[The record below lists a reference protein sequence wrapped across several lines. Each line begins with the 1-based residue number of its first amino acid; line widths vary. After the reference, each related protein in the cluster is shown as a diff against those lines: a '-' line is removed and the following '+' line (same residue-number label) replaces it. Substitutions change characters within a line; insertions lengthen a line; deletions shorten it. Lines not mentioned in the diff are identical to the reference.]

1 MSESS
6 VKMVSISNTINRF
19 NMSHNAFDWQV
30 LYLHSGTLTVTV
42 NNSIYLLSP
51 RNLLFISP
59 DDFYYIGQSNSAQY
73 TTVQFKSNHLYDF
86 ISTDKIFELDS
97 TLIDLADALL
107 AEQDQ
112 FEQELILK
120 LLLNKCSKLDSDPT
134 ILKDEKA
141 RIFSKAITIME
152 RYIAST
158 INVED
163 LADMLR
169 VSLSNLKRIFRKYTG
184 IGVHEYYLML
194 KINKAKQLLASGCSI
209 TRTAKMLQFSSQPYF
224 STAFKRVTGISAKA
238 FSKGNFSFADTRKN
252 EAVTSNKKRVNTH
265 SSTRRQIQEP
275 SAIKPESTSD
285 SSLRRSNLPD
295 YLL

>member
-6 VKMVSISNTINRF
+6 VKIVSISNTINRF
-19 NMSHNAFDWQV
+19 NMSHDNCDWQA
-30 LYLHSGTLTVTV
+30 LYLHSGALTVTV
-42 NNSIYLLSP
+42 NSSIYPLSP
-51 RNLLFISP
+51 QNLLFISP
-59 DDFYYIGQSNSAQY
+59 DDFYYIDQSDSAQY
-73 TTVQFKSNHLYDF
+73 TAVQFKSSGLYDF
-86 ISTDKIFELDS
+86 SSVDKIIKLDLP
-97 TLIDLADALL
+97 LIDLANALL
-107 AEQDQ
+107 AEQDKFQ
-112 FEQELILK
+112 QELMLK
-120 LLLNKCSKLDSDPT
+120 LLINKCSKLDSNPT
-134 ILKDEKA
+134 TLKDEKA

-152 RYIAST
+152 RYVAST
-158 INVED
+158 ITVED

-238 FSKGNFSFADTRKN
+238 FSKSGLPFADTRNN
-252 EAVTSNKKRVNTH
+252 EAVTSNKKRINTH

-285 SSLRRSNLPD
+285 SALHRSNLPD

>member
-1 MSESS
+1 MSENF

-42 NNSIYLLSP
+42 NSSIYLLSP
-51 RNLLFISP
+51 QNLLFISP

-73 TTVQFKSNHLYDF
+73 TVVQFKLSGLYDF
-86 ISTDKIFELDS
+86 SSSDKIFELDS
-97 TLIDLADALL
+97 ALVDLTDAML
-107 AEQDQ
+107 AEQDKLQ
-112 FEQELILK
+112 QELILK
-120 LLLNKCSKLDSDPT
+120 LLINKCSKLDSNPST
-134 ILKDEKA
+134 LKDEKA

-152 RYIAST
+152 RYVAST
-158 INVED
+158 ITVED

-194 KINKAKQLLASGCSI
+194 KINKAKQLLASGYSI
-209 TRTAKMLQFSSQPYF
+209 TRTAKVLQFSSQPYF

-252 EAVTSNKKRVNTH
+252 ETITFDKKRIHTPT
-265 SSTRRQIQEP
+265 SPRRQSQQP
-275 SAIKPESTSD
+275 AATNPASTSD
-285 SSLRRSNLPD
+285 PADRRSNLPD